1 MTAKEKEFVT
11 TSIRIDKDVNEA
23 IEKDA
28 EQRERS
34 RNWVINDV
42 LKNHYFPKEKSKKKS
57 E

>member
-1 MTAKEKEFVT
+1 MATKEKDFVT

-28 EQRERS
+28 EERDRS
-34 RNWVINDV
+34 RNYIINDV
-42 LKNHYFPKEKSKKKS
+42 LKSHYFPEKKAKKKS